1 MVPDSHTPEAT
12 ARFKRAHPQYDRGE
26 FGSDWCPL
34 RSPAREAPTAV
45 LLMARAGDLILW
57 DSRTLHG
64 GRVGQRAR
72 VSGTI
77 FRESTTDDSTLAPQ
91 SIPSVPTDLAR
102 LAATVCM
109 TPKALASPGVLRARE
124 KGYQKGCTFTHW
136 PHEAIMTAMFPRS
149 SGSSEE
155 YQPVELPARVLE
167 LIS

>member
-1 MVPDSHTPEAT
+1 MPDSHTPEAT
-12 ARFKRAHPQYDRGE
+12 ARFKRAHPQYDCG
-26 FGSDWCPL
+26 GLGADWCPL
-34 RSPAREAPTAV
+34 RNPDRDAPPAV
-45 LLMARAGDLILW
+45 LLLAKAGDLILW

-77 FRESTTDDSTLAPQ
+77 FRESSTDEGTLEQQNTP
-91 SIPSVPTDLAR
+91 PVPVELAR
-102 LAATVCM
+102 LAVTVCM

-136 PHEAIMTAMFPRS
+136 PHEAIMTAMYPPP
-149 SGSSEE
+149 SGSRTA
-155 YQPVELPARVLE
+155 YQPVELPSRVLE